1 MPTRNNPHTLGTE
14 PIGRLLVQY
23 SLPAIIGMT
32 LTSLCNIIDSV
43 FIGHGIGAYAI
54 SGLAISFPLMNLV
67 MAFCTLVGV
76 GGATIASIRLGQKD
90 MRGASEVLGNVLSF
104 GIINGILFGSISL
117 LFLDEI
123 LVFFGASAETLPY
136 ARDFMKVILL
146 GTPVSYTMIG
156 LNNLMRATG
165 YPRKAMLTSI
175 VTLTG
180 NVVLA
185 PILIFGLQWGMAGAG
200 LATVASQFAGMMW
213 ILHHFMRKDSYIRF
227 ERGIYRLKGHIA
239 ASIFSIGLS
248 PFLMNICASAIVV
261 VINTSLKEHGGDLA
275 IGAYGIINRVLT
287 LFTMVVLGL
296 AMGMQPIVGYNHGA
310 RIHQRVQRTLKYGII
325 AGVAIT
331 SAGFIACECFP
342 QAITSMFT
350 DNAELSVFAETGLR
364 ACVMMYPLVGCQ
376 MVITQFFQSIGKAKV
391 SIFLSLTRQLIYLL
405 PCLLVLPAVWGV
417 NGVWASMPLS
427 DVFAFLTAVG
437 MLLHY
442 QRQWKKKQ
450 PAVR

>member
-1 MPTRNNPHTLGTE
+1 MPSQNNPHILGTA
-14 PIGRLLVQY
+14 PVGKLLVQY

-90 MRGASEVLGNVLSF
+90 RRGASEVLGNVLLL

-117 LFLDEI
+117 FFLDEI

-136 ARDFMKVILL
+136 ARDFMRVILL

-165 YPRKAMLTSI
+165 YPRKAMLTSM
-175 VTLTG
+175 VTLAG

-185 PILIFGLQWGMAGAG
+185 PILIFGLQWGMLGAG
-200 LATVASQFAGMMW
+200 LATVLSQFVGMVW
-213 ILHHFMRKDSYIRF
+213 ILHHFRQEDSYIRF
-227 ERGIYRLKGHIA
+227 ERGIYRLKGGIA

-248 PFLMNICASAIVV
+248 PFLMNTCASAIVV

-310 RIHQRVQRTLKYGII
+310 KIHQRVQRTLKYGII
-325 AGVAIT
+325 AGISIT

-342 QAITSMFT
+342 HAITSMFT
-350 DNAELSVFAETGLR
+350 DNAELSAFAETGLR
-364 ACVMMYPLVGCQ
+364 VCVMMYPLVGCQ

-405 PCLLVLPAVWGV
+405 PCLLALPAVWGV

-437 MLLHY
+437 MLAY
-442 QRQWKKKQ
+442 YRRKGRKEE
-450 PAVR
+450 PGSA

>member
-14 PIGRLLVQY
+14 PIGKLLVQY

-90 MRGASEVLGNVLSF
+90 MRGASEVLGNVLSL

-165 YPRKAMLTSI
+165 YPRKAMLTSM

-180 NVVLA
+180 NVALA

-248 PFLMNICASAIVV
+248 PFLMNICACFV
-261 VINTSLKEHGGDLA
+261 VILINKSLKTHGGDLA
-275 IGAYGIINRVLT
+275 IGAYGIVNRIT
-287 LFTMVVLGL
+287 FLFIMIVMGFNQ
-296 AMGMQPIVGYNHGA
+296 GMQPIAGYNFGA
-310 RIHQRVQRTLKYGII
+310 RQFDRLTRVLKYTLCC
-325 AGVAIT
+325 AVGVT
-331 SAGFIACECFP
+331 TLGFLVCQLFP
-342 QAITSMFT
+342 RQMIHLFT
-350 DNAELSVFAETGLR
+350 THPDLVRIGVEGLR
-364 ACVMMYPLVGCQ
+364 VALLVFPVVGVQ
-376 MVITQFFQSIGKAKV
+376 MVTSSFFQSLGMAKKA
-391 SIFLSLTRQLIYLL
+391 IFLSLTRQLLFLI
-405 PCLLVLPAVWGV
+405 PCLLILPPIYGTM
-417 NGVWASMPLS
+417 GVWASIPVADFVAAVVS
-427 DVFAFLTAVG
+427 VF
-437 MLLHY
+437 MLRWQLRRLRSEFP
-442 QRQWKKKQ
+442 Q
-450 PAVR
+450 